1 MMRHTNGSDPA
12 APSPGRDRRGGSRMF
27 PAPQKLRG
35 PYGER
40 LLLLGVLAVGVLLPF
55 VISSP
60 FWMRVL
66 ALALVYV
73 VLASGLNLLV
83 GFTGLLDLGYI
94 AFFSIGAYET
104 SIITVRL
111 AIDHWGATASQLWWL
126 FFVNL
131 GLAGVIA
138 ALAGMILGYPT
149 LRAKSDYLAIMTL
162 AFGQVVQLLAINVT
176 PLTNGA
182 LGITGIP
189 PVRLGSVALLQPWQ
203 LYYVALVLG
212 GLSVFAIVR
221 VVRSGIGRAWVA
233 IREDE
238 IVAESLGI
246 DTLRFKLM
254 AYATGAFFA
263 GAIGV
268 FYAQMQQYIDPDSF
282 ALENNLL
289 VVSMI
294 IIGGAGTFWG
304 PALGAVLW
312 IMFQQWAQQQ
322 SLLQVHPELLIIAIS
337 VLVLGMLILRPRG
350 LVRRRPSLVLRGGR
364 PPTNSA
370 ESASATLMS
379 SAPGVAPRLRAA
391 VDADGSGSLSN
402 APPLLRVDD
411 LTCAFGGV
419 TAVDGV
425 DLHVHAGEVVGI
437 IGPNGAGKTTL
448 FNVVSGLQKP
458 TAGDVEIAGTAAAG
472 SRACAI
478 NALGVART
486 FQNVRLLK
494 EMTVLENLLV
504 GAHRRLCHNPVS
516 VVFRRRRLRDAERA
530 TCAEAEELLVYLGI
544 AELRDRLAGTLSY
557 GDQRRVE
564 IARALMTR
572 PHLLLLDE
580 PAAGMNHTETAALG
594 AVVQRIVADG
604 VSVVIVEHDV
614 ELISQICDRV
624 IVLDNGQKI
633 ADDRPDAV
641 RADERVV
648 AAYLGSEA

>member
-1 MMRHTNGSDPA
+1 MMDSSNGSDPV
-12 APSPGRDRRGGSRMF
+12 APSPGRDRRGGR
-27 PAPQKLRG
+27 
-35 PYGER
+35 R
-40 LLLLGVLAVGVLLPF
+40 LLPSPRRLRRAQSPRLMLVCVAAVAVVLPF

-111 AIDHWGATASQLWWL
+111 AIDHWGATASQLWWR

-131 GLAGVIA
+131 GLAGLIA

-162 AFGQVVQLLAINVT
+162 AFGQVIQLLAINVT

-189 PVRLGSVALLQPWQ
+189 PVRIVNVALLQPWQ

-212 GLSVFAIVR
+212 TLSVIAIVR

-238 IVAESLGI
+238 VVAESLGI

-282 ALENNLL
+282 ALQNNLL

-312 IMFQQWAQQQ
+312 ICFQQWAQQQ
-322 SLLQVHPELLIIAIS
+322 DLLQVHPELLIIVIS
-337 VLVLGMLILRPRG
+337 ALVLLMLVLRPQG
-350 LVRRRPSLVLRGGR
+350 LVRKRPTLVLDTGT
-364 PPTNSA
+364 PPT
-370 ESASATLMS
+370 S
-379 SAPGVAPRLRAA
+379 SGTSEPPVAPELPPAPRLRPPAH
-391 VDADGSGSLSN
+391 DDDGVHANGV
-402 APPLLRVDD
+402 PLLNVVN

-419 TAVDGV
+419 TAVDAV
-425 DLHVHAGEVVGI
+425 DLHVRAGEVVGI

-448 FNVVSGLQKP
+448 FNLVSGLQKP
-458 TAGDVEIAGTAAAG
+458 TAGAVEIAGTAVAG
-472 SRACAI
+472 SRACTI

-504 GAHRRLCHNPVS
+504 GAHRRLSHSPVS
-516 VVFRRRRLRDAERA
+516 VVFRRGRLREAERA
-530 TCAEAEELLVYLGI
+530 TSIEAGELLAYLGI
-544 AELRDRLAGTLSY
+544 SELRDRLAGTLSY

-594 AVVQRIVADG
+594 TVVRRIVADG

-648 AAYLGSEA
+648 AAYLGTEA